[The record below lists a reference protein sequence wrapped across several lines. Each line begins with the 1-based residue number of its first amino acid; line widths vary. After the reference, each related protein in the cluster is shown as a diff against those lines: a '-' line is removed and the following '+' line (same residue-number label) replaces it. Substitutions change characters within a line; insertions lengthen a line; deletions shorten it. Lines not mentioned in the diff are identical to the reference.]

1 MSSIIININS
11 IMFVNREKEIIRI
24 NQSLEKEKPQLIV
37 VYGRRRCGKST
48 LLRHILPQ
56 SSIYFSADKRAARLQ
71 IASFAKQIDKIIPGF
86 AKPVYPDWES
96 LLISLNTALKNPTT
110 LCIDEF
116 PYLVK
121 NSPELPSVIQKIVDE
136 NAHSNYH
143 LILCGSSQQ
152 MMYSM
157 VLDGTS
163 PLYGRCDEILRIKP
177 LSIGYMKNFLSISS
191 MEVVKEFGVW
201 GGVPRYWEIRKQSN
215 DFGEA
220 VRKNILDQNGI
231 LYEEPERLF
240 SDELRTSVQAFSIL
254 SLIGAGVHR
263 LSEIAGRLGKPAT
276 QLSRILGFLI
286 NQGYIRREIPFGE
299 SVRSTKKSLYKLDDP
314 FLNFYFTFLIPNKS
328 RLEFD
333 LIDQVWGEIEKKYDH
348 YLSDIW
354 EDICRKTIPFIEI
367 EGKRFY
373 PASRWWGNGIDRKPM
388 EIDIVAESLDKSTL
402 LIGEVKWSDKT
413 TLHQLENIINTKC
426 SNIPFLNN
434 RKIIKAAFVKEKTR
448 EPRQDTLVYTPQEII
463 KLLR

>member
-1 MSSIIININS
+1 MV
-11 IMFVNREKEIIRI
+11 FVNREKEIKRL
-24 NQSLEKEKPQLIV
+24 NESLEKEKPQLIV

-48 LLRHILPQ
+48 LLRHTLPQ
-56 SSIYFSADKRAARLQ
+56 SSIYFSADKRVVYLQ
-71 IASFAKQIDKIIPGF
+71 IASLAKQIDTIIPGF

-96 LLISLNTALKNPTT
+96 ILTSLNTALSKPIT

-136 NAHSNYH
+136 NANSNYH

-157 VLDGTS
+157 VLDKTS
-163 PLYGRCDEILRIKP
+163 PLYGRSDEILRIKP
-177 LSIGYMKNFLSISS
+177 LSIGNMKSFLSISS
-191 MEVVKEFGVW
+191 LEVVKEFGVW

-220 VRKNILDQNGI
+220 VKRNILDQNGI

-254 SLIGAGVHR
+254 SLIGTGIHR

-299 SVRSTKKSLYKLDDP
+299 SVRSTKKSLYKIDDP
-314 FLNFYFTFLIPNKS
+314 FLDFYFTFLIPNKS

-333 LIDQVWGEIEKKYDH
+333 LIDQVWGEIEKKYDQ
-348 YLSDIW
+348 YISGIW
-354 EDICRKTIPFIEI
+354 EEVCRKAIPFIEI
-367 EGKRFY
+367 EGIRFF
-373 PASRWWGNGIDRKPM
+373 PASRWWGNGIDNKPM
-388 EIDIVAESLDKSTL
+388 EVDIVAESLDKGTL

-426 SNIPFLNN
+426 SNIPFLDN
-434 RKIIKAAFVKEKTR
+434 RKIIKATFVKEKTGK
-448 EPRQDTLVYTPQEII
+448 PVHDTVVYTPKEII
-463 KLLR
+463 KFLK

>member
-1 MSSIIININS
+1 
-11 IMFVNREKEIIRI
+11 MFVNREKEIERL
-24 NQSLEKEKPQLIV
+24 NRSLEKEKPQLIV

-48 LLRHILPQ
+48 LLRRVLPK
-56 SSIYFSADKRAARLQ
+56 SSIYFSADKRVVHLQ
-71 IASFAKQIDKIIPGF
+71 IASLAKQIDIIIPGF

-96 LLISLNTALKNPTT
+96 ILTSMNTALKKPVT

-121 NSPELPSVIQKIVDE
+121 NSPELPSVIQKIADN
-136 NAHSNYH
+136 NAHRNYH

-157 VLDGTS
+157 VLDKTS

-177 LSIGYMKNFLSISS
+177 LSIGNMKDFLSVSYRDA
-191 MEVVKEFGVW
+191 VKEFGVW
-201 GGVPRYWEIRKQSN
+201 GGVPRYWEIRKQSGN
-215 DFGEA
+215 FGEA
-220 VRKNILDQNGI
+220 VKRNILDQNGV

-276 QLSRILGFLI
+276 QLSRMLGFLI
-286 NQGYIRREIPFGE
+286 NQGYIRREVPFGE
-299 SVRSTKKSLYKLDDP
+299 SVRSTKKSLYKIDDP
-314 FLNFYFTFLIPNKS
+314 FMNFYFTFLVPNKS

-333 LIDQVWGEIEKKYDH
+333 LKDQVWEEIEKKYDQ
-348 YLSDIW
+348 YLSEIW
-354 EDICRKTIPFIEI
+354 EELCRKAISFIEI

-373 PASRWWGNGIDRKPM
+373 PASRWWGSGVDNKTM
-388 EIDIVAESLDKSTL
+388 EIDIVAESLDKGTL

-413 TLHQLENIINTKC
+413 SLNQLVNLLNTKS
-426 SNIPFLNN
+426 SNIPFRKN
-434 RKIIKAAFVKEKTR
+434 RKIIKAGFVKEKIG
-448 EPRQDTLVYTPQEII
+448 EASQDTVIFTPKEIV